1 MEQPTPKF
9 RDDYSKKMKG
19 LIFFRALFAFLLLGS
34 TLIYGFQKISV
45 ESVPSFLI
53 LIGLCA
59 GILLL
64 SVVYFII
71 YRYAGHSSWFA
82 YVQLS
87 IDSVVITV
95 IVFVTGSFISFFTFL
110 YLIVIICS
118 SMLLFKKGS
127 MIIAMLCSLQ
137 YGAMI
142 VLEFRGILLPIDA
155 EVGLTAAD
163 VEPVQVFFKVFVTIV
178 ACFAVA
184 FLSSLLAE
192 QEKKVKK
199 ELMALEAHVKRVEK
213 SAAVGEMAAGLA
225 HEIKNPLASLS
236 GSIQLLREE
245 IRYDPEHDKLMKIVL
260 READRLSRLLSDFLL
275 FARPKIGKLEVLN
288 LEKVLVE
295 TVELFEKDMTCSG
308 RRVELKIEN
317 ASNLSVQMDPGH
329 LRQVLW
335 NLFLNAADSI
345 DENGTIIISLYP
357 IKRFIACIEVRDN
370 GRGMS
375 EETMKLIFDPFFT
388 TRPNGTGLG
397 LSIVQRI
404 LASYDCQLDVE
415 SKENQG
421 TAFFLKLKQAAPH

>member
-1 MEQPTPKF
+1 MDQSTPKF
-9 RDDYSKKMKG
+9 QDDYSNKMKG

-34 TLIYGFQKISV
+34 TLVYGFQKISV
-45 ESVPSFLI
+45 ASVPSFLI
-53 LIGLCA
+53 LIGLCS

-82 YVQLS
+82 YVQLTT
-87 IDSVVITV
+87 DSFVITV

-142 VLEFRGILLPIDA
+142 VLEFHGILLPIDA
-155 EVGLTAAD
+155 EIGLMAAD
-163 VEPVQVFFKVFVTIV
+163 VEPIQVFLKVFVTII

-192 QEKKVKK
+192 QEKKTKK
-199 ELMALEAHVKRVEK
+199 ELMYLEAHVKRVEK
-213 SAAVGEMAAGLA
+213 SAAIGEMAAGLA

-236 GSIQLLREE
+236 GSIQLLRGE

-260 READRLSRLLSDFLL
+260 READRLSRLVSDFLL

-288 LEKVLVE
+288 LEKVLAE
-295 TVELFEKDMTCSG
+295 TVELFEKDMTCCG
-308 RRVELKIEN
+308 RVELKIEN
-317 ASNLSVQMDPGH
+317 ASNLSVEMDPGH

-335 NLFLNAADSI
+335 NFFLNAADSI
-345 DENGTIIISLYP
+345 DENGTITISLYP
-357 IKRFIACIEVRDN
+357 IKRSIACIEIRDN

-388 TRPNGTGLG
+388 TRPDGTGLG

-415 SKENQG
+415 SKEGQG
-421 TAFFLKLKQAAPH
+421 TAFSLKLKQAAPH

>member
-1 MEQPTPKF
+1 MDQSTPKF
-9 RDDYSKKMKG
+9 QEDSSKKMKG

-34 TLIYGFQKISV
+34 TVVYGFQKISV

-53 LIGLCA
+53 LVGLCV

-64 SVVYFII
+64 SVVYFIV
-71 YRYAGHSSWFA
+71 YRYAGYSNWFA

-87 IDSVVITV
+87 IDSFVITV

-110 YLIVIICS
+110 YLIVIICA
-118 SMLLFKKGS
+118 SMLLFKRGS
-127 MIIAMLCSLQ
+127 MILATLCSLQ
-137 YGAMI
+137 YGVMI
-142 VLEFRGILLPIDA
+142 VLEFRRILLPIDA
-155 EVGLTAAD
+155 EIGLIAAD
-163 VEPVQVFFKVFVTIV
+163 IAPVQVFFKVFATIV

-192 QEKKVKK
+192 QEQKVKK

-288 LEKVLVE
+288 LEKVLSE
-295 TVELFEKDMTCSG
+295 TVELFEKDTTCRG
-308 RRVELKIEN
+308 RVELKIEN
-317 ASNLSVQMDPGH
+317 ASNLNVEMDPGH

-357 IKRFIACIEVRDN
+357 IKRSTACIEIRDN

-388 TRPNGTGLG
+388 TRPDGTGLG

-415 SKENQG
+415 SKEGQG
-421 TAFFLKLKQAAPH
+421 TSFFLKLKQVAPH